1 MSQFDVHRNNGR
13 NRAVIPFVVVVQ
25 SSFYDKHRRRIVVPL
40 VAAGDSWTGIP
51 LPDTAIN
58 PILTIEGVRVVLDPL
73 EITSV
78 ALESLGD
85 KLGSLSPE
93 GDAIIAALDEVF
105 SRAWN

>member
-13 NRAVIPFVVVVQ
+13 NGVVIPFVVVVQ
-25 SSFYDKHRRRIVVPL
+25 SSFYAKHRRRIVVPL
-40 VAAGDSWTGIP
+40 VAAGEAWKDIE
-51 LPDTAIN
+51 LPGTAIN
-58 PILTIEGVRVVLDPL
+58 PVLMIDGVRVVLDPL

-85 KLGSLSPE
+85 KVGSLSAE

-105 SRAWN
+105 SRAWS